1 MDWLDEVEPEALL
14 EAQRILGS
22 KRNKGYL
29 AEEDQVA
36 CATSPVQTGVSGM
49 KKTQPDDPS
58 TTTTSTVAND
68 APAEGSF
75 HERSVAIGNGYNA
88 KGIQKARQGI
98 WSDALSC
105 WESALQVRQQVL
117 GADHLDVANIHN
129 NIGIALGKLNRF
141 EAAIEH
147 LDQALAIRT
156 SRYGEMHAE
165 VAATL
170 HNTGNVYQQAG
181 DLASALQC
189 FCECKTIQEQIHK
202 GLDHAEVARA
212 CIAIGHC
219 YWEAESA
226 LDAREAYMDALAIFQ
241 RIGRPENDPEVQTTV
256 DDIYDLDQ
264 RILREQAAANA
275 SASLQ

>member
-1 MDWLDEVEPEALL
+1 VQGCAPH
-14 EAQRILGS
+14 
-22 KRNKGYL
+22 YL
-29 AEEDQVA
+29 QQ
-36 CATSPVQTGVSGM
+36 VQTNGVSGS
-49 KKTQPDDPS
+49 KKALQDTP
-58 TTTTSTVAND
+58 TGTFTVAND
-68 APAEGSF
+68 PQQDDRSF
-75 HERSVAIGNGYNA
+75 HQRSVAIGNGYNA
-88 KGIQKARQGI
+88 KGIQQARQGN

-105 WESALQVRQQVL
+105 WESALQVREQVL

-156 SRYGEMHAE
+156 ARYGERHAE

-181 DLASALQC
+181 DLASALHC
-189 FCECKTIQEQIHK
+189 FCECKTMQEQIHK

-226 LDAREAYMDALAIFQ
+226 FDAREAYMDALAIFQ

-264 RILREQAAANA
+264 RILREQAAAG
-275 SASLQ
+275 SAQQ